1 MRDKTRDQ
9 ILERFT
15 EQIKGLIKNLLEIW
29 RSSCWRNGHAG
40 GQIFIF
46 GVPCSL
52 PPAWRS
58 HSRWSNKVPL
68 QLPPL

>member
-40 GQIFIF
+40 GADLHFW
-46 GVPCSL
+46 CSL
-52 PPAWRS
+52 LFATRLAITLT
-58 HSRWSNKVPL
+58 VE
-68 QLPPL
+68 